1 MGAQKFRKRMAKLKI
16 VFLSIALCW
25 SLPLQA
31 YDIDELVKILIEK
44 NENVED
50 SLIIHLDSIENDLL
64 ILFIVSRDK
73 FDSDQ
78 IKKHIKENRS
88 PRHVPDKIYCC
99 PAIPYTISGKKLEVP
114 IKKILNGENP
124 NNVLSLDSLKNPESI
139 EWFINFRKKE
149 LNII

>member
-1 MGAQKFRKRMAKLKI
+1 MKI
-16 VFLSIALCW
+16 DYLNSNIVLEIYS
-25 SLPLQA
+25 
-31 YDIDELVKILIEK
+31 LIEK